1 VVTFFDL
8 KNGVWVYLNN
18 KAQFNFTF
26 KMIIISSSISF
37 QLAENAKKIG
47 QVAKTEETETTTPQQ
62 DTLGEKLVSFFYF
75 VFFESFPPCQ
85 KICIN

>member
-1 VVTFFDL
+1 MVFGFTL
-8 KNGVWVYLNN
+8 ITRHL
-18 KAQFNFTF
+18 AQFNFTF

-62 DTLGEKLVSFFYF
+62 DTLGEKLVRFFLK
-75 VFFESFPPCQ
+75 VIPSMPKDLC
-85 KICIN
+85 